1 MLTIGVFNI
10 CQINFQQDDDFD
22 VFDDY
27 VCYWMPLR
35 IYLNRIVGAYDPAL
49 MNLFNDP
56 AFRMFF
62 LIHMS
67 VNTHFMWRKQIM
79 SYYWGNWYEFE
90 EPQAHFSGWMHNT
103 KSFCIYLILLYIS
116 HIFSYP
122 CFILAYQ
129 LCTYLASWVITI
141 NHKWL

>member
-1 MLTIGVFNI
+1 MPTIDAFNI
-10 CQINFQQDDDFD
+10 YQNYCQQDDDFY
-22 VFDDY
+22 VVDDY
-27 VCYWMPLR
+27 VCNWMLLR
-35 IYLNRIVGAYDPAL
+35 IHLNRIVDAYDHIL

-56 AFRMFF
+56 AFRTFF

-79 SYYWGNWYEFE
+79 SYYWGNWYERE
-90 EPQAHFSGWMHNT
+90 EPQAHFSGWMQNT
-103 KSFCIYLILLYIS
+103 KFFCIYLTLLYIS